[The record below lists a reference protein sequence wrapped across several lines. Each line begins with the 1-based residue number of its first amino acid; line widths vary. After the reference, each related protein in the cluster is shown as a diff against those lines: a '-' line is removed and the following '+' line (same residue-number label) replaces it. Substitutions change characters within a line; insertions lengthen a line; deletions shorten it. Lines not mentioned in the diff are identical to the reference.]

1 MILQLS
7 ALAKEDLGC
16 GKWSNKIKG
25 NL

>member
-7 ALAKEDLGC
+7 ALAKEDLGRE
-16 GKWSNKIKG
+16 KWSNKIKS

>member
-1 MILQLS
+1 MLQLS

-16 GKWSNKIKG
+16 GGWRNKIEG